1 MTERSARHATFVI
14 ARDYAA
20 APGRVFAA
28 WADPR
33 SKARWFVGPDDWRK
47 SDHALDFR
55 VGGRESVSGGPP
67 GGPVHRYDAVYHD
80 IVPDERII
88 LGYDMRLDDRRISV
102 SLATI
107 EFKPAGRGTTLI
119 YTEQGVFLDGYDD
132 PAGREHGTRAL
143 LDKLEADL
151 RRPASN

>member
-1 MTERSARHATFVI
+1 MLLSSSRATTPRRRR
-14 ARDYAA
+14 ACSP
-20 APGRVFAA
+20 PGRI
-28 WADPR
+28 PG
-33 SKARWFVGPDDWRK
+33 SKARWFIGPDDWRK

-88 LGYDMRLDDRRISV
+88 LCYDMHLDDRRISV
-102 SLATI
+102 SLAMI
-107 EFKPAGRGTTLI
+107 EFKPAGELKPAGRGTTLI

-151 RRPASN
+151 QRTASN